1 MNITTD
7 FEMALFDLNMAACRD
22 SRPSLYKQ
30 LTNTEETN
38 RYWLFESDHSS
49 GAHNLIDVINDKLF
63 YEQSNPLG
71 SMADHL
77 ETCINN
83 LQGIMLCLGFGLG
96 YGPLMLVQQKNF
108 VARSIIIIEPDPEVL
123 LVAFK
128 TLDCREI
135 IESKDVLLLIG
146 YELTKISPA
155 VTGHLIQ
162 ENRLVSAKNFQIIDL
177 PAAYTANKSYFD
189 SAIQKVRHAIL
200 ESVTVYGNCP
210 ADALL
215 GLDTSLANYRLHAGL
230 PGIKSLSGAFRG
242 KPGIVVAT
250 GPSLDKNVHLLRD
263 LDENAVIVSVD
274 ASLSHLLDRKLK
286 AHFVTSVERIK
297 ATSKFFEDLD
307 PATYQETFLVGSPVC
322 HPATFEKYKGPIIS
336 CEREHGYTKLLD
348 LDTGTL
354 TPGPS
359 AGNMAY
365 RLLAYLGCDPIIL
378 IGQDLALSE
387 DGKTHAK
394 GNTYGDHQSPYLQE
408 PIEVEGNF
416 CKILKSNP
424 ILRMFHHAYEYDVSL
439 NPGTVINAT
448 EGGAKIN
455 GTEILSLQE
464 AIDQYV
470 TNPIFDSHSNLTVS
484 NFIASKLEAP
494 TTDAIDIKTLGFID
508 RLKTSIAYLQGV
520 DTTVAEAQENVIRF
534 KEHLAGVNDPEK
546 KSPTRQKTK
555 QDLIASLDAI
565 SSLTLDPTFR
575 IVAQDVVSAVFIHT
589 MMDYNAAL
597 ANAKDADEQDAELAR
612 NVENLANNF
621 GVLNR
626 YILKLLEGHLAL
638 LEQDSNSEKIVAFKS
653 VDHGSQPA

>member
-1 MNITTD
+1 MNVTTN
-7 FEMALFDLNMAACRD
+7 FERALFDLNMAACRD
-22 SRPSLYKQ
+22 SRPSLYEQ
-30 LTNTEETN
+30 LTSTDATN

-63 YEQSNPLG
+63 YEQSDPLG

-108 VARSIIIIEPDPEVL
+108 VARSIIVIEPDPEVL
-123 LVAFK
+123 LFAFK
-128 TLDCREI
+128 TLDCRAI

-146 YELTKISPA
+146 YELTKISTA

-177 PAAYTANKSYFD
+177 PAAYSANKSYFD

-200 ESVTVYGNCP
+200 EGVTVFGNCP
-210 ADALL
+210 DDALQ
-215 GLDTSLANYRLHAGL
+215 GLDTSLTNYPLHAGL
-230 PGIKSLSGAFRG
+230 AGIKSLAGAFRG
-242 KPGIVVAT
+242 KPGVVVAT
-250 GPSLDKNVHLLRD
+250 GPSLDKNVHLLED
-263 LDENAVIVSVD
+263 LDEKAVIVSVD
-274 ASLSHLLDRKLK
+274 ASLPHLLDRKLK

-297 ATSKFFEDLD
+297 ATSKFFENLD
-307 PATYQETFLVGSPVC
+307 PATYQETFLVGAPVC

-354 TPGPS
+354 SPGPS

-394 GNTYGDHQSPYLQE
+394 GNTYGDQQNGYLRE

-416 CKILKSNP
+416 CKVLKSNP
-424 ILRMFHHAYEYDVSL
+424 ILRMFHHAYECDVAL

-455 GTEILSLQE
+455 GTKILSLQE
-464 AIDQYV
+464 TIDQYV

-484 NFIASKLEAP
+484 DFIASKLEAP
-494 TTDAIDIKTLGFID
+494 TPDAIEIKTLGFKE
-508 RLKTSIAYLQGV
+508 RLKTSITYLQGV
-520 DTTVAEAQENVIRF
+520 DRTVAEAQKNVTRF
-534 KEHLAGVNDPEK
+534 KEHLLKVNVSEK
-546 KSPTRQKTK
+546 KPRAFKKTK
-555 QDLIASLDAI
+555 QQLIASLDAL
-565 SSLTLDPTFR
+565 SSLTLDPTFY
-575 IVAQDVVSAVFIHT
+575 IVAHDVVSAVFIHT

-638 LEQDSNSEKIVAFKS
+638 LEQDSNSDKIVAFES
-653 VDHGSQPA
+653 VDHVSQPA